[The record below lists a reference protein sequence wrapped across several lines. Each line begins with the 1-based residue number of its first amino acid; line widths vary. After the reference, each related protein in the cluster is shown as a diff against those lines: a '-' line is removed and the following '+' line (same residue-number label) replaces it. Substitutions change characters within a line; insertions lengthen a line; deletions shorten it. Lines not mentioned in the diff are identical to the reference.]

1 MPAITIGSHSAKKYI
16 YDIFI
21 SYRRVPED
29 QHWVFQTLVPA
40 LRGAGL
46 SVCLDEDCFRLGEP
60 LVTEMERAVL
70 ESRYTLAVFSPDYMS
85 SGFTTLENVMVQHL
99 GMETRSTRFIGLI
112 LRECQPDLRFR
123 AALMLDMTDSDTFK
137 ADIERIVSLFKYS

>member
-1 MPAITIGSHSAKKYI
+1 MPAITIGSHSAKKYV

-21 SYRRVPED
+21 SYRRFPED

-46 SVCLDEDCFRLGEP
+46 SVCLDEDCFGLGVP
-60 LVTEMERAVL
+60 FVTEMERAVL
-70 ESRYTLAVFSPDYMS
+70 ESRYTLAVFSPDYMQ

-99 GMETRSTRFIGLI
+99 GLETQTVRFIGLI
-112 LRECQPDLRFR
+112 FRECKPDLRFR
-123 AALMLDMTDSDTFK
+123 VSLMLDMTNADTF
-137 ADIERIVSLFKYS
+137 ATDIERIVRQCA